1 MTWIDIVLLVLIV
14 ALAVHGMIMG
24 LIRGLFDI
32 AGLILGYILAINF
45 CEKIHTPR
53 AVGFLIIFLA
63 TVIIVSLAGII
74 LTKLIRHTP
83 LSTLNRFLGALLG
96 LAKAFVIGFVFL
108 VVLLLFHK
116 GGEELRRSDIA
127 PVILKY
133 GMTASQVLPQNWYRF
148 IRKIMEPVE
157 KKPSDDAQGIGTL
170 RGSRGT
176 GEHGRLCSFSPLHLC
191 VVKRLYIEFT

>member
-45 CEKIHTPR
+45 CEMIRLPR
-53 AVGFLIIFLA
+53 AVAFLIIFMI

-74 LTKLIRHTP
+74 LTKLIRRTP
-83 LSTLNRFLGALLG
+83 LSAINRLLGALLG
-96 LAKAFVIGFVFL
+96 FGKAFVIGFIFL
-108 VVLLLFHK
+108 VILALFHK
-116 GGEELRRSDIA
+116 GADELRRSDIA

-133 GMTASQVLPQNWYRF
+133 GLTASQILPGNWYRF
-148 IRKIMEPVE
+148 IKKTVEPVE
-157 KKPSDDAQGIGTL
+157 KKPSAWVAGN
-170 RGSRGT
+170 
-176 GEHGRLCSFSPLHLC
+176 CSPI
-191 VVKRLYIEFT
+191 V